1 MGLQSWKKTSNV
13 ILSYTEAVIKKLKK
27 YIKLQNFM
35 TSDILNHNI
44 ATYEALLKLYDI
56 GYKIHIST
64 W

>member
-35 TSDILNHNI
+35 MSDILNHNI
-44 ATYEALLKLYDI
+44 AAYEALIKLYDI